1 MLNISRL
8 TIHKENKSQE
18 KNCDNKDRKKTQEI
32 CDNIKTN
39 NNCKERII
47 STNEEKLHPGSALA
61 TAEVPNNVEDKILD
75 FPNFKPH
82 DLSNDNIISSNEED
96 LMTNLIIPDDLSL
109 FIEPNDK
116 TEIDENMKSLEYP
129 EFLSE
134 VRKEKE
140 YIIDS
145 LEFSSDEMSNFDFV
159 ETVTTDEVENTND
172 IFDSDALL
180 KDQCIYLEMEVK
192 S

>member
-1 MLNISRL
+1 MKVCDK
-8 TIHKENKSQE
+8 TIHEGNEIQEEISKKTIHEENKSQE
-18 KNCDNKDRKKTQEI
+18 KNCDNNDSKKTEEI

-39 NNCKERII
+39 NYCEERII

-61 TAEVPNNVEDKILD
+61 IAEVPNNVEDEILD
-75 FPNFKPH
+75 FPNSKPH

-145 LEFSSDEMSNFDFV
+145 PEFSSQDPS
-159 ETVTTDEVENTND
+159 
-172 IFDSDALL
+172 
-180 KDQCIYLEMEVK
+180 
-192 S
+192 

>member
-1 MLNISRL
+1 M
-8 TIHKENKSQE
+8 
-18 KNCDNKDRKKTQEI
+18 
-32 CDNIKTN
+32 
-39 NNCKERII
+39 
-47 STNEEKLHPGSALA
+47 A

-75 FPNFKPH
+75 FPNSKPH

-145 LEFSSDEMSNFDFV
+145 PEFSSDEMSNFDFV